1 MNAMNLKAA
10 QKNLGD
16 LVRRIAETGE
26 RLVLRTN
33 GEAAAAIISLNDLAL
48 LEELEDQLDVKEAER
63 RLADPSEKP
72 IPWEQ
77 AKKEMGLK

>member
-1 MNAMNLKAA
+1 MNLKAA

>member
-1 MNAMNLKAA
+1 MTAMNLKAA

-16 LVRRIAETGE
+16 LVHRIAETGE